1 MGEVYHRLHLLRDLF
16 GRRAAA
22 RSGPGSAAPLASLR
36 ALRFPRREP
45 FRSVTSRIL
54 VAPRTVMT
62 LSAGSKLGPYE
73 VISLLGA
80 GGMGEVYRA
89 RDARLGREVAIKVLP
104 EPMSS
109 NAERL
114 KRFEWEARSASS
126 LNHPNIVTIF
136 DIGVSD
142 SVSYIA
148 MELVKGEPLRARLV
162 EKPLPVAEILSIGTQ
177 IAEGLSA
184 AHALGIVH
192 RDLKPENVMV
202 TEDGRVKI
210 LDFGLAK
217 LTEDSGAEATHAPTI
232 PGVTE
237 PGIVMGTVGYM
248 SPEQVLGRSLDFRS
262 DQFALGSILYEMATG
277 RRAFRR
283 GSAPQ
288 TQAAIIQDEPEPIT
302 GLNEKVPAPLRWIVE
317 RCLAKD
323 PRRRYA
329 STEDLARDLATV
341 RDRLSEATGPSRA
354 LASPPH
360 PSRARLA
367 VFLASAAVALI
378 VGVLAWTLLRFKA
391 SWKDPLAGARFT
403 RLTDW
408 EGSEFDAAISRD
420 GKFVT
425 FLSDRDGP
433 FDLWVTQLG
442 SGEFLNLSRGRFKVL
457 YIGELRTAGFAD
469 DDSHI
474 WVRVDLSTPS
484 QPRAAAVWLVP
495 TIGGNPR
502 PFPEK
507 AVEVEWSP
515 DRTRTVYHPS
525 DPGDPFFVADR
536 SGSNPR
542 KICAEQP
549 GLHEHFPTWSPDG
562 KWIYFMHG
570 IPATFD
576 TDISRVPAS
585 GGPRQRL
592 TSQHSFV
599 SYPTFLN
606 ARTLLY
612 TARRQDGEGSL
623 LYAMDVDRRIPH
635 VVSFGL
641 EEYRSIDASADGRR
655 LVATVARPDRNLW
668 TVPISDRIV
677 GDSAARRFRTP
688 SVRTAAPR
696 FGPNYVLYLSPRGG
710 PNGLWKYQDGAEA
723 ELWSGSDGAVTGAP
737 AVSPD
742 GGQIC
747 FTVRSGDQ
755 AHLFVMA
762 SDGTNPR
769 PLAQKLDI
777 RDAPSWSSDGKWIVV
792 AASAGSKD
800 QPLFRVPA
808 DGGAPEQ
815 LAGGVAY
822 SPVCSPDGRFIVYAE
837 GHQGRAMQ
845 LKAVTPDGRPFA
857 LPEVWVGRDNPFRFT
872 PDGKALVIMRGETRE
887 QNFWRLD
894 FASQKLTRITDFK
907 PGFETRGFDVSP
919 DGKTILFDRY
929 RENADVVLI
938 DLPPR

>member
-1 MGEVYHRLHLLRDLF
+1 
-16 GRRAAA
+16 
-22 RSGPGSAAPLASLR
+22 
-36 ALRFPRREP
+36 
-45 FRSVTSRIL
+45 
-54 VAPRTVMT
+54 MT

-73 VISLLGA
+73 VLSPLGA

-89 RDARLGREVAIKVLP
+89 RDPRLGREVAIKVLP
-104 EPMSS
+104 EAVSTDPD
-109 NAERL
+109 RL
-114 KRFEWEARSASS
+114 KRFEREARSASS

-142 SVSYIA
+142 SICYLA

-202 TEDGRVKI
+202 TDESRVKI

-217 LTEDSGAEATHAPTI
+217 LTEDSGAQATRAPTI
-232 PGVTE
+232 SSATE

-248 SPEQVLGRSLDFRS
+248 SPEQVLGKPLDFRS

-302 GLNEKVPAPLRWIVE
+302 GINEKVPAPLRWIVE

-354 LASPPH
+354 LTPPPH
-360 PSRARLA
+360 PSRPRARVVVL
-367 VFLASAAVALI
+367 LASAAVALI
-378 VGVLAWTLLRFKA
+378 VGVLAWALLRSEA

-457 YIGELRTAGFAD
+457 YIEELRTAGFAD

-484 QPRAAAVWLVP
+484 RPRAAAVWLVP

-515 DRTRTVYHPS
+515 DHTRTVYHPS

-542 KICAEQP
+542 KICGEQP
-549 GLHEHFPTWSPDG
+549 GIHEHFPTWSPDG
-562 KWIYFMHG
+562 RWIYFMHG

-576 TDISRVPAS
+576 TDISRVSAS
-585 GGPRQRL
+585 GGAPERL
-592 TSQHSFV
+592 TNLHSLV
-599 SYPTFLN
+599 SYPAFLN
-606 ARTLLY
+606 DRTLLY
-612 TARRQDGEGSL
+612 TAKRPDGEGSA
-623 LYAMDVDRRIPH
+623 LYGMDVERKIPH
-635 VVSFGL
+635 LISFGL
-641 EEYRSIDASADGRR
+641 EEYLSIDASADGRR

-668 TVPISDRIV
+668 TVPISDRV
-677 GDSAARRFRTP
+677 ADDSAAQRYRIP
-688 SVRTAAPR
+688 SVRASGPC
-696 FGPNYVLYLSPRGG
+696 FGPGYVLYLSSRGG
-710 PNGLWKYQDGAEA
+710 PNGVWKFMGGTET
-723 ELWSGSDGAVTGAP
+723 ELWSGSDGPVMWSP

-742 GGQIC
+742 GSRIA
-747 FTVRSGDQ
+747 FVVRKDRQ
-755 AHLFVMA
+755 AHLYVMA

-769 PLAQKLDI
+769 PLVPTLDV
-777 RDAPSWSSDGKWIVV
+777 RDAPSWSSDGKWIAV
-792 AASAGSKD
+792 AASAGGKD
-800 QPLFRVPA
+800 QPLFRIPA
-808 DGGAPEQ
+808 DGGAPVP
-815 LAGGVAY
+815 LVGGVAY
-822 SPVCSPDGRFIVYAE
+822 GPVCSPDGRFIVYAE

-845 LKAVTPDGRPFA
+845 LKAVTPDGRPFP
-857 LPEVWVGRDNPFRFT
+857 LPEVWVGRTNPFRFT
-872 PDGKALVIMRGETRE
+872 PDGKALLIMRGETRE